1 MKKYFIMAIAAA
13 AITSCSQDEVMEIAQ
28 KQAISFKDAFVEN
41 TTRAI
46 DATYS
51 NTTKPE
57 SFLVYGNT
65 TGDETGATTVPIFKG
80 VEVSKEI
87 TSNASSGN
95 YGYSAS
101 YTQYWIPGNTYNF
114 AAVVDADEVTMNVVG
129 MPTIIKYDATNQKDL
144 LYATVNKITKP
155 ENGEVGFT
163 FNHMLSKAMFT
174 IKNTMT
180 SNTEDYMYTYR
191 VTNICI
197 NNAVLSSEFVVGNN
211 SWGEAT
217 SYYTAESPL
226 SFGDV
231 TENTTTENGTTALLI
246 GAVGKADEATSHHQ
260 RVLLPGTYTY
270 NEETKTGGLNITCQ
284 IETLL
289 NGQVI
294 DVQNY
299 NKSISQ
305 TFVAGY
311 AYNFVISL
319 ALEEPIKF
327 TVTKVNDWNP
337 ATGGTDVN
345 IK

>member
-1 MKKYFIMAIAAA
+1 MKKFLFMAMAAA
-13 AITSCSQDEVMEIAQ
+13 AFTSCSQDEVMEVAE

-41 TTRAI
+41 ATRAI
-46 DATYS
+46 DATYN

-65 TGDETGATTVPIFKG
+65 KGDEDFASVVPIFKG
-80 VEVSKEI
+80 VEVSKDI
-87 TSNASSGN
+87 TSNASTGD

-114 AAVVDADEVTMNVVG
+114 AAVVDANEVTMDVAG

-144 LYATVNKITKP
+144 LYATVNEITKP

-180 SNTEDYMYTYR
+180 SNTADYMYTYR

-197 NNAVLSSEFVVGNN
+197 NNAVLSSEYTVGNAAW
-211 SWGEAT
+211 SVAK

-231 TENTTTENGTTALLI
+231 TENATTENGTTALLI

-260 RVLLPGTYTY
+260 RVLLPGTYIY

-305 TFVAGY
+305 TFVAGL

-327 TVTKVNDWNP
+327 TVTEVNDWNP
-337 ATGGTDVN
+337 ATGGTNVN
-345 IK
+345 L